1 MLTDASYSRSNI
13 GRISLNAG
21 LKLGGAPTD
30 SGSACN
36 GSQIQTMAAIPA
48 IAIFNARLSN
58 SEPRNLLDAPLTQ
71 DCLSN
76 LTARGGCLLGSKI
89 PQG

>member
-1 MLTDASYSRSNI
+1 MFTGAPYSRSNI

-36 GSQIQTMAAIPA
+36 GSQIPTMAANPA
-48 IAIFNARLSN
+48 IAAFNARLSN
-58 SEPRNLLDAPLTQ
+58 SEPPNLLDAPCTQ
-71 DCLSN
+71 DCLG
-76 LTARGGCLLGSKI
+76 A
-89 PQG
+89 